1 MTVRGMKKTVVWGL
15 PKLRVCGVALGGLLS
30 LCLSSSALAET
41 PVGSVSLQ
49 NSVSEQRLVSF
60 FFSSDAW
67 GGVPFSESQ
76 KQKVMVDAMLSGKL
90 VRIDDDVANLPS
102 APADVRVRSFVA
114 LFEVDGSVRPPTMR
128 AGYEL
133 ELLVPHSRDVLSVE
147 LLNGETGV
155 VNLVRVDPEGTP

>member
-1 MTVRGMKKTVVWGL
+1 
-15 PKLRVCGVALGGLLS
+15 LRVVGRVALGGLLS
-30 LCLSSSALAET
+30 LFLGSAALAGT
-41 PVGSVSLQ
+41 PGDSLPLQ
-49 NSVSEQRLVSF
+49 NSVGEQRLVSF

-76 KQKVMVDAMLSGKL
+76 KQKVMVDAMLRGEL
-90 VRIDDDVANLPS
+90 VRIDDDVANLPN

-114 LFEVDGSVRPPTMR
+114 LFEVDGGVRPPTMR

-133 ELLVPHSRDVLSVE
+133 ELLVPHTRDVLNVE

-155 VNLVRVDPEGTP
+155 VNLVRVEPEGTP

>member
-1 MTVRGMKKTVVWGL
+1 MKKTVVWGL
-15 PKLRVCGVALGGLLS
+15 PKLRVVCGVALGGLLS
-30 LCLSSSALAET
+30 SLAIAGTPGGSLS
-41 PVGSVSLQ
+41 PQ

-90 VRIDDDVANLPS
+90 ARIDDDVANLPS

-133 ELLVPHSRDVLSVE
+133 ELLVPYTRDVLNVE